1 MTAFTMHVILRPC
14 LRGRRISPCQRRQGE
29 ILRRPRRSLL
39 RRAAL
44 AAAAL
49 LLAAIPAARAAETGC
64 ALKGGETILFFGDS
78 ITQGGAYVE
87 DVDAFLITRFPEKR
101 FRIVNAGI
109 SSETISGT
117 SEPDHHPRRPWAHE
131 RFDRDVAAAKPDIV
145 VACFGMNDGNYHP
158 FDGLKFQKYRAGV
171 RRLIDRCKRIGART
185 VFMTPPPFDPY
196 RRRAGDPNAV
206 HWGYKYPAVD
216 YDTVLEV
223 YSDFLLGL
231 RHEGFIVAP
240 VHDAM
245 NRHLRERRRERVS
258 FYLAG
263 DAVHPNATGHWL
275 MAQTLLEALAVPPDV
290 AHAEIDAGAMK
301 VRAGKVAGLK
311 KDGGGIAFTWTTPL
325 PMPVD
330 PAWDRKS
337 LEVER
342 TFDRLSRYTLTVTGL
357 DAGRYHLHASGV
369 MAGYVTAADL
379 AAGIDLNAVADW
391 PPTVVAQQVLALVQ
405 KRRRTI
411 YKAWRAGLKT
421 GREGAG
427 QEAIRKAEADTA
439 GLLKFARSTAKPMPV
454 EVRLVPAK

>member
-1 MTAFTMHVILRPC
+1 MRHA
-14 LRGRRISPCQRRQGE
+14 
-29 ILRRPRRSLL
+29 RSTTFASTVL
-39 RRAAL
+39 
-44 AAAAL
+44 AAL
-49 LLAAIPAARAAETGC
+49 LLVTLAPAAHAAETAC

-87 DVDAFLITRFPEKR
+87 DVDAFLITRFPDKA
-101 FRIVNAGI
+101 FHIDNAGI

-117 SEPDHHPRRPWAHE
+117 SEPDHNPRRPWAHE

-145 VACFGMNDGNYHP
+145 VACFGMNDGNYYP

-206 HWGYKYPAVD
+206 HWGYRYPAVD

-231 RHEGFIVAP
+231 RPEGFLVAD
-240 VHDAM
+240 VHTATND
-245 NRHLRERRRERVS
+245 HLRTRRQEKVS
-258 FYLAG
+258 FFLAG

-275 MAQTLLEALAVPPDV
+275 MAQTLLETLGVPADV
-290 AHAEIDAGAMK
+290 AHAKIDAGAMK
-301 VRAGKVAGLK
+301 ALAGDVRNVRQEAGLR
-311 KDGGGIAFTWTTPL
+311 FTWTTPL

-330 PAWDRKS
+330 AGWDKES
-337 LEVER
+337 LAVER

-357 DAGRYHLHASGV
+357 DAGRYELHAGGQ
-369 MAGYVTAADL
+369 MATYVTAADL
-379 AAGIDLNAVADW
+379 AAGLDLNAVADW
-391 PPTVVAQQVLALVQ
+391 QPTVGAREVLELVQ

-411 YKAWRAGLKT
+411 YRAWRAGLKT
-421 GREGAG
+421 GKAGAG

-439 GLLKFARSTAKPMPV
+439 DLLQQARALAKPRPV
-454 EVRLVPAK
+454 DVRLVPAK

>member
-1 MTAFTMHVILRPC
+1 MRHAAPPTRH
-14 LRGRRISPCQRRQGE
+14 RI
-29 ILRRPRRSLL
+29 
-39 RRAAL
+39 AL
-44 AAAAL
+44 AAVF
-49 LLAAIPAARAAETGC
+49 LLALAPAVHAAEENAC

-87 DVDAFLITRFPEKR
+87 DVEAFLITRFPDKA
-101 FRIVNAGI
+101 FHIDNAGI

-117 SEPDHHPRRPWAHE
+117 SEPDHDPRRPWAHE

-145 VACFGMNDGNYHP
+145 VACFGMNDGNYYP
-158 FDGLKFQKYRAGV
+158 FDRVKFQKYRAGV

-206 HWGYKYPAVD
+206 HWGYKYQAID

-231 RHEGFIVAP
+231 RPEGFLVAP

-245 NRHLRERRRERVS
+245 NRHLRTRRKERVS
-258 FYLAG
+258 FFLAG

-275 MAQTLLEALAVPPDV
+275 MAQTLLETLRVPGDV
-290 AHAEIDAGAMK
+290 AHAKVDAKAMK
-301 VRAGKVAGLK
+301 VLAGDVKALK
-311 KDGGGIAFTWTTPL
+311 KDDGGIAFTWTTPL

-330 PAWDRKS
+330 PVWNETS
-337 LEVER
+337 LEVEHA
-342 TFDRLSRYTLTVTGL
+342 FDRLSRYTLTVTGL
-357 DAGRYHLHASGV
+357 DAGRYELHAGGQ
-369 MAGYVTAADL
+369 MATYVTAADL
-379 AAGIDLNAVADW
+379 AAGLDLNAVADW
-391 PPTVVAQQVLALVQ
+391 QPTVGAREVLELVQ

-411 YKAWRAGLKT
+411 YRAWRAGLKT
-421 GREGAG
+421 GKDGAG

-439 GLLKFARSTAKPMPV
+439 GPLEFARSIARPRPV
-454 EVRLVPAK
+454 DVRLVPAK

>member
-1 MTAFTMHVILRPC
+1 MPRT
-14 LRGRRISPCQRRQGE
+14 
-29 ILRRPRRSLL
+29 RRSLL

-44 AAAAL
+44 AAALL
-49 LLAAIPAARAAETGC
+49 LLAAAAPAAETGC
-64 ALKGGETILFFGDS
+64 ALEGGETILFFGDS

-87 DVDAFLITRFPEKR
+87 DVAAFLITRFPGKE
-101 FRIVNAGI
+101 FHVVNAGI

-117 SEPDHHPRRPWAHE
+117 SEPDHDPRRPWAHE
-131 RFDRDVAAAKPDIV
+131 RFDRDVAAAEPDIV

-158 FDGLKFQKYRAGV
+158 FDALKFQKYRAGV
-171 RRLIDRCKRIGART
+171 RRLIDRAKRIGARC
-185 VFMTPPPFDPY
+185 VFMTPPPFDPH
-196 RRRAGDPNAV
+196 RRRAGDPNAT

-216 YDTVLEV
+216 YDVVLEV
-223 YSDFLLGL
+223 YSHYLVGL
-231 RHEGFIVAP
+231 RREGFLVAD
-240 VHDAM
+240 VHARLND
-245 NRHLRERRRERVS
+245 HLRERRREKVS

-275 MAQTLLEALAVPPDV
+275 MAQTLLEALRVPPDV

-301 VRAGKVAGLK
+301 VRAGKVTDLRK
-311 KDGGGIAFTWTTPL
+311 EGGGIAFTWTTPL

-330 PAWDRKS
+330 PAWDPKS

-369 MAGYVTAADL
+369 RTGYVTAADL
-379 AAGIDLNAVADW
+379 SGGIDLNAAADW
-391 PPTVVAQQVLALVQ
+391 TPTVVAQQVLALVQ
-405 KRRRTI
+405 QRRRTI

-454 EVRLVPAK
+454 DVRLVPAK